1 MDFDICMCVCVS
13 GMLMYVQ
20 LFNTLPTLSF
30 NDIILT
36 THSVF
41 CPQNSGPLKVHQTQM
56 ASMSVEEINLAM
68 KGRATMMAAV
78 SCVTVPKISINVGN
92 CHGDDNYTMVRLLWS
107 NCRVI
112 VIVCISEVL
121 SLMEAA

>member
-1 MDFDICMCVCVS
+1 
-13 GMLMYVQ
+13 MYVC
-20 LFNTLPTLSF
+20 LCRACSCMYNCLTHFLHVHLSL

-78 SCVTVPKISINVGN
+78 SCVTVPKITINVGN